1 MSYADPSVSSI
12 SEPKPEILP
21 AQEKRIAL
29 IDGPYGGSH
38 PDFAA
43 FDTVLL
49 ISGSTGITFTLPV
62 LFDIAHRAS
71 SGKLPVRHLKFVW
84 TVKKISWI
92 SWVSEEL
99 KAAFLELQSTGV
111 DTSIDIYVTKDNL
124 PPSSQD
130 ISPPLTLDDDRLN
143 LQNVTSFVNLKP
155 GRPSFQLI
163 QEFSDTGEGK
173 MGVAVCGPVGM
184 STSVRNTVARVSTGK
199 ALDRGTGVQSIT
211 LHAECFSW

>member
-1 MSYADPSVSSI
+1 MSYADPSVLSI
-12 SEPKPEILP
+12 SEPKPATLP

-29 IDGPYGGSH
+29 IDH

-49 ISGSTGITFTLPV
+49 ISGFTGITFTLSV

-84 TVKKISWI
+84 AVKKIPWI

-99 KAAFLELQSTGV
+99 KAAFLELQSIGI
-111 DTSIDIYVTKDNL
+111 DTSIDIYVTKGNL

-130 ISPPLTLDDDRLN
+130 ISPPLTPDHDRLN
-143 LQNVTSFVNLKP
+143 IQSITSFVSLKP
-155 GRPSFQLI
+155 GRPSFRLI
-163 QEFSDTGEGK
+163 QEFSDTDEGK

-184 STSVRNTVARVSTGK
+184 SASVRNTVATVSMGK
-199 ALDRGTGVQSIT
+199 ALGRGTGVQSIT